1 MTITTLTTA
10 PPARPTPKNL
20 ARGALAALLAA
31 NGLAMLVAPGD
42 WYRAVPGVPFTGPLN
57 LHFVRDIGCAYL
69 VAAGGLAWRAWR
81 GSRASV
87 GAALAG
93 AAFLLLHAGVH
104 GWELAVGICGWGQF
118 LRDLPGV
125 VLVAAAALWLAL
137 PDDAARTEV
146 RHA

>member
-1 MTITTLTTA
+1 MSTTTLQTP
-10 PPARPTPKNL
+10 PPAPFAPGNL

-42 WYRAVPGVPFTGPLN
+42 WYRAVPGVVYTGPLN

-69 VAAGGLAWRAWR
+69 VAAGGLAWRAWS
-81 GSRASV
+81 GRA

-104 GWELAVGICGWGQF
+104 GWELAVGICGWGRF

-125 VLVAAAALWLAL
+125 VLAAAAALWLAL
-137 PDDAARTEV
+137 PDRATGAEA